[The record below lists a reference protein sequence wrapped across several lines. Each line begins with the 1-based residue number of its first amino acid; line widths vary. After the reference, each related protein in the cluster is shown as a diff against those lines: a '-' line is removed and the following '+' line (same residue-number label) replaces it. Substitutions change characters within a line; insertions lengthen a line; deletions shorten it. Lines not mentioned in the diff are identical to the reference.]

1 VSGTTIRSLRRIA
14 FGLHP
19 GDGTLTAFEVEPV
32 GVPFPL
38 VRVFTVAGVSAGG
51 RRGNHAHRA
60 CTQLLVCLSGEA
72 TVGVHDGEAEI
83 TETLTPDG
91 IALLIPPL
99 LWNSVWFRDPGTVL
113 AVLCDELYDPG
124 DYLVDWDEYLH
135 AKATGDD
142 PA

>member
-14 FGLHP
+14 FWLHADD
-19 GDGTLTAFEVEPV
+19 GDLTAFEVEPE

-38 VRVFTVAGVSAGG
+38 IRVFTVAGVSAGG

-60 CTQLLVCLSGEA
+60 CTQLLACLSGEA
-72 TVGVHDGEAEI
+72 TVRVHDGEAEV
-83 TETLTPDG
+83 TETLIPDG
-91 IALLIPPL
+91 TALLIPPL

-113 AVLCDELYDPG
+113 AVFCDELYDPG
-124 DYLVDWDEYLH
+124 DYLVDWDEYLD
-135 AKATGDD
+135 AKREGCH

>member
-14 FGLHP
+14 FGEHP
-19 GDGTLTAFEVEPV
+19 DDGTLTAFEVEPE
-32 GVPFPL
+32 GVPFRL
-38 VRVFTVAGVSAGG
+38 LRVFTVAGVSAGG

-60 CTQLLVCLSGEA
+60 CTQLLACLSGEA

-91 IALLIPPL
+91 TALLIPPL

-113 AVLCDELYDPG
+113 AVFCDELYDPG
-124 DYLVDWDEYLH
+124 DYLVDWDEYLA
-135 AKATGDD
+135 AKGAAGD